1 MMKLVVAV
9 DEDWGIGYRGELLAH
24 VRADLRNFARL
35 TTGHTVVLGSKTLA
49 TFPGGRPLKNR
60 TNIILSRRTDYAPE
74 GALVAHSGDEL
85 LDMIKTMD
93 DDIFVIGGASIYEL
107 LLPYCDTAYVT
118 KFKKAYTADAFF
130 ANLDADPD
138 WECVEIGEVQ
148 MSDAATDSE
157 GGLEFCFCEYKR
169 KAITK

>member
-9 DEDWGIGYRGELLAH
+9 DESWGIGYRGELLAH

-35 TTGHTVVLGSKTLA
+35 TTGRTVVLGSKTLA

-74 GALVAHSGDEL
+74 GALVAHSRDEL
-85 LDMIKTMD
+85 LDMVKTMD
-93 DDIFVIGGASIYEL
+93 DEIFVIGGASVYEL

-118 KFKKAYTADAFF
+118 KFKKTYAADAFF
-130 ANLDADPD
+130 ANLDTDPD
-138 WECVEIGEVQ
+138 WECVEVGEAQ
-148 MSDAATDSE
+148 ISDASTDSE
-157 GGLEFCFCEYKR
+157 GGLEFNFCKYKR
-169 KAITK
+169 K